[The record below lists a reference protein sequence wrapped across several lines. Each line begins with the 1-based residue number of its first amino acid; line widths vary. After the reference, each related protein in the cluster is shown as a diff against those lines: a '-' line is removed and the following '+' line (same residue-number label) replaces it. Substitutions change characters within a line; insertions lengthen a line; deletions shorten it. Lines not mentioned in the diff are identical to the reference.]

1 MSDNAIGCDSKNHQR
16 VFRVFKRIHGQAE
29 IEGDGMGRAGCEK
42 IVERHG
48 GMIVANAELETG
60 ATFIVTI
67 SAP

>member
-1 MSDNAIGCDSKNHQR
+1 
-16 VFRVFKRIHGQAE
+16 
-29 IEGDGMGRAGCEK
+29 MGRAGCEK